1 MIVHRLPDKQCT
13 VRTNPNQEFCYRY
26 DSTDNLIINIV
37 QVIRRYNEETKF
49 PVTPSFVLTH
59 SSDSI

>member
-37 QVIRRYNEETKF
+37 QVIYETRERVFHRDIQTPRRELK
-49 PVTPSFVLTH
+49 
-59 SSDSI
+59 I